1 MQFVDKARIII
12 KAGNGGDGCASFH
25 REKYVSHGGPDG
37 GDGGRGGNVVFLAD
51 ENMNTLLDFKFAR
64 FFRAQNGENG
74 RGNMQYG
81 KSGENLVIKV
91 PVGTRVRDVESG
103 KIIADMNSP
112 GRERTVL
119 RGGRGGRGNAKFA
132 TPTKQAPRFAQ
143 GGQKTKE
150 YEVEL
155 ELMTIADVGLIGLPN
170 VGKSTILS
178 VVTSAKPKI
187 ANYHFT
193 TLTPNLGVVKR
204 YDTSF
209 VVADIPG
216 LIEGAADGA
225 GLGHDFLRHIER
237 TRMLVHV
244 LDISGSEGR
253 DPFEDYCQ
261 IRSELMRYSDKLA
274 ELPELIVANKMDI
287 TGSEDN
293 LEIFREELAMHIEE
307 DKAQGNGGQDELP
320 RIFPVSAATGKGFEP
335 LLDAI
340 VEMLKELPATKEFAE
355 DDIIETPQYE
365 RGFAISREG
374 EVYTVTGGTVEYI
387 LDTTDADDEESM
399 RREKGLYLSTKYM
412 INHGHT
418 EIAFV
423 ADYEG
428 NIVLTKRFN
437 GYKKALE
444 DSHIPFRPEYIFSYP
459 PSYEGGIEAGRAI
472 AGSKSPITAVV
483 TTADI
488 CAIGIMEGA
497 RLGGYRVPIDLSVI
511 GYDNLNLCQ
520 YTVPKLTSVSQNVP
534 KKARLATELLL
545 KKIHDNESD
554 SNLGEIMD
562 VEIVDRQSVISL
574 Y

>member
-155 ELMTIADVGLIGLPN
+155 ELMTVADVGLIGLPN

-216 LIEGAADGA
+216 LIEGAWQGT
-225 GLGHDFLRHIER
+225 GLGHQFLRHVER
-237 TRMLVHV
+237 CRMLVHIV
-244 LDISGSEGR
+244 DVSGSEGR
-253 DPFEDYCQ
+253 DPKEDF
-261 IRSELMRYSDKLA
+261 ITINNELAKFNPELA
-274 ELPELIVANKMDI
+274 ERPMVVAGNKCDMATDEQI
-287 TGSEDN
+287 ADFKKFVED
-293 LEIFREELAMHIEE
+293 
-307 DKAQGNGGQDELP
+307 Q
-320 RIFPVSAATGKGFEP
+320 
-335 LLDAI
+335 
-340 VEMLKELPATKEFAE
+340 
-355 DDIIETPQYE
+355 
-365 RGFAISREG
+365 
-374 EVYTVTGGTVEYI
+374 
-387 LDTTDADDEESM
+387 
-399 RREKGLYLSTKYM
+399 
-412 INHGHT
+412 
-418 EIAFV
+418 
-423 ADYEG
+423 
-428 NIVLTKRFN
+428 
-437 GYKKALE
+437 
-444 DSHIPFRPEYIFSYP
+444 
-459 PSYEGGIEAGRAI
+459 
-472 AGSKSPITAVV
+472 
-483 TTADI
+483 
-488 CAIGIMEGA
+488 
-497 RLGGYRVPIDLSVI
+497 
-511 GYDNLNLCQ
+511 GYDFFPIMAAIR
-520 YTVPKLTSVSQNVP
+520 YDVDP
-534 KKARLATELLL
+534 LL
-545 KKIHDNESD
+545 KKIQEMLSKLPPITHYEA
-554 SNLGEIMD
+554 EPAP
-562 VEIVDRQSVISL
+562 IVTVDDFDDHSVIIKNVNGIYTVEADWLLQVMKGINFDDYESL
-574 Y
+574 NYFQKVLINGGVIDALRKKGCSDGDTVSIYELEFDFMD

>member
-261 IRSELMRYSDKLA
+261 IRSEDR
-274 ELPELIVANKMDI
+274 
-287 TGSEDN
+287 
-293 LEIFREELAMHIEE
+293 
-307 DKAQGNGGQDELP
+307 
-320 RIFPVSAATGKGFEP
+320 
-335 LLDAI
+335 
-340 VEMLKELPATKEFAE
+340 
-355 DDIIETPQYE
+355 
-365 RGFAISREG
+365 
-374 EVYTVTGGTVEYI
+374 
-387 LDTTDADDEESM
+387 
-399 RREKGLYLSTKYM
+399 
-412 INHGHT
+412 
-418 EIAFV
+418 
-423 ADYEG
+423 
-428 NIVLTKRFN
+428 
-437 GYKKALE
+437 
-444 DSHIPFRPEYIFSYP
+444 
-459 PSYEGGIEAGRAI
+459 
-472 AGSKSPITAVV
+472 KSVV
-483 TTADI
+483 
-488 CAIGIMEGA
+488 
-497 RLGGYRVPIDLSVI
+497 
-511 GYDNLNLCQ
+511 
-520 YTVPKLTSVSQNVP
+520 
-534 KKARLATELLL
+534 
-545 KKIHDNESD
+545 
-554 SNLGEIMD
+554 
-562 VEIVDRQSVISL
+562 
-574 Y
+574 

>member
-170 VGKSTILS
+170 VGKSTI
-178 VVTSAKPKI
+178 
-187 ANYHFT
+187 
-193 TLTPNLGVVKR
+193 
-204 YDTSF
+204 
-209 VVADIPG
+209 ADIPG

-340 VEMLKELPATKEFAE
+340 VEMLKELPATREFAE

-399 RREKGLYLSTKYM
+399 RRFQRMLK
-412 INHGHT
+412 
-418 EIAFV
+418 A
-423 ADYEG
+423 EG
-428 NIVLTKRFN
+428 IID
-437 GYKKALE
+437 AL
-444 DSHIPFRPEYIFSYP
+444 R
-459 PSYEGGIEAGRAI
+459 EAG
-472 AGSKSPITAVV
+472 AG
-483 TTADI
+483 
-488 CAIGIMEGA
+488 
-497 RLGGYRVPIDLSVI
+497 
-511 GYDNLNLCQ
+511 
-520 YTVPKLTSVSQNVP
+520 
-534 KKARLATELLL
+534 
-545 KKIHDNESD
+545 NESIVRM
-554 SNLGEIMD
+554 GEWEFDFI
-562 VEIVDRQSVISL
+562 E
-574 Y
+574 

>member
-112 GRERTVL
+112 VRERTVL

-293 LEIFREELAMHIEE
+293 LKIFREELAMHIEE

-320 RIFPVSAATGKGFEP
+320 RIFPVSAAAGKGFEP

-340 VEMLKELPATKEFAE
+340 VEMLKELPATREFAE

-399 RREKGLYLSTKYM
+399 RRFQRMLK
-412 INHGHT
+412 
-418 EIAFV
+418 A
-423 ADYEG
+423 EG
-428 NIVLTKRFN
+428 IID
-437 GYKKALE
+437 AL
-444 DSHIPFRPEYIFSYP
+444 R
-459 PSYEGGIEAGRAI
+459 EAG
-472 AGSKSPITAVV
+472 AG
-483 TTADI
+483 
-488 CAIGIMEGA
+488 
-497 RLGGYRVPIDLSVI
+497 
-511 GYDNLNLCQ
+511 
-520 YTVPKLTSVSQNVP
+520 
-534 KKARLATELLL
+534 
-545 KKIHDNESD
+545 NESIVRM
-554 SNLGEIMD
+554 GEWEFDFI
-562 VEIVDRQSVISL
+562 E
-574 Y
+574 